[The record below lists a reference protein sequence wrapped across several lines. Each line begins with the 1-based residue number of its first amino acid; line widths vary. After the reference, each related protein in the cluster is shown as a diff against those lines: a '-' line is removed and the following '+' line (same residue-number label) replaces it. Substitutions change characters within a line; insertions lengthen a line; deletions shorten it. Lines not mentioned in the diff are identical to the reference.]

1 MAGASLFVGNL
12 PYSTTE
18 RDLRELFG
26 RSGQVTGVRLV
37 TDLDTGRSRGYA
49 FVEMAT
55 ASDAAKA
62 TADLNGFNLDGR
74 SIVVNEARA
83 RGGPGGPG
91 AGSRPGRRQRK

>member
-1 MAGASLFVGNL
+1 MAGTKLFVGNL

-18 RDLRELFG
+18 QDLRELMG
-26 RSGQVTGVRLV
+26 RSGSRVAGVRLV

-55 ASDAAKA
+55 AEEAARA
-62 TADLNGFNLDGR
+62 MRELNGFNLDGR

-83 RGGPGGPG
+83 RGEGT
-91 AGSRPGRRQRK
+91 GRRHP